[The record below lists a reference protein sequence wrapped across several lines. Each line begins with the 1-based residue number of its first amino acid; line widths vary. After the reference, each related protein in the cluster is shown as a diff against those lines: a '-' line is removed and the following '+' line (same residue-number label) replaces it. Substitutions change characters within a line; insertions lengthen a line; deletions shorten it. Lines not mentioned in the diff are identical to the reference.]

1 MQTVSRADRVV
12 ARRLAAAVAGTA
24 FVVAGLG
31 AQAPKLGYDDTPMQ
45 PNGKWHIHD
54 GARPQPR
61 VVTPGALSGPVPAP
75 SDATVLIGTG
85 SDLSA
90 WQTVTGE
97 AATWSMKDG
106 IVETG
111 KGVMRTKQEF
121 TDFQLHVEFATP
133 DTVKGDGQGR
143 GNSGVILLGAFE
155 IQVLDSYQNP
165 TYPDGQAAAMYG
177 QYPPL
182 VNASRPPG
190 EWQTYDIVFGAPR
203 VHERRQAADAG
214 DCHGLPQRRARASR
228 DPVLGT
234 NRAQGHQSLHRRER
248 EGADRAPGSRQPDPL
263 PERVGQDGVDGRLK
277 ARTSRIGGDGLKRK
291 RETYQPRTR
300 EDKSDTD
307 PIKCV

>member
-1 MQTVSRADRVV
+1 MRDEGCWMSDEGLWIVQTVFRADRVA
-12 ARRLAAAVAGTA
+12 ARRVAAAVACTA

-143 GNSGVILLGAFE
+143 GNSGVI
-155 IQVLDSYQNP
+155 
-165 TYPDGQAAAMYG
+165 
-177 QYPPL
+177 
-182 VNASRPPG
+182 
-190 EWQTYDIVFGAPR
+190 
-203 VHERRQAADAG
+203 
-214 DCHGLPQRRARASR
+214 
-228 DPVLGT
+228 
-234 NRAQGHQSLHRRER
+234 
-248 EGADRAPGSRQPDPL
+248 
-263 PERVGQDGVDGRLK
+263 
-277 ARTSRIGGDGLKRK
+277 
-291 RETYQPRTR
+291 
-300 EDKSDTD
+300 
-307 PIKCV
+307 

>member
-1 MQTVSRADRVV
+1 MQTVSRADRVA
-12 ARRLAAAVAGTA
+12 ARRVAAAVAGTA

-190 EWQTYDIVFGAPR
+190 AWQTYDIAFGAPKFTSDGKLQTPAIVTVFHNGVL
-203 VHERRQAADAG
+203 VHHATPFWGPTAHKAINPYTAANAKGPIVLQD
-214 DCHGLPQRRARASR
+214 HGNPIRYRNVWVRTESM
-228 DPVLGT
+228 
-234 NRAQGHQSLHRRER
+234 
-248 EGADRAPGSRQPDPL
+248 
-263 PERVGQDGVDGRLK
+263 VD
-277 ARTSRIGGDGLKRK
+277 
-291 RETYQPRTR
+291 
-300 EDKSDTD
+300 
-307 PIKCV
+307 